1 MAPPDNRRHTS
12 HKNRLTTTR
21 PHSAGLHRAERGYA
35 DRHQPERPTMTLYI
49 DDDHEPGAHA
59 DTLLGRSAPGLSP
72 EAADSVRSEM
82 ARREAA
88 GLPAVPDMSWDD

>member
-1 MAPPDNRRHTS
+1 MTQPYIGDDIEPD
-12 HKNRLTTTR
+12 
-21 PHSAGLHRAERGYA
+21 
-35 DRHQPERPTMTLYI
+35 
-49 DDDHEPGAHA
+49 AHA
-59 DTLLGRSAPGLSP
+59 DTLLGQTAPGLSA

>member
-1 MAPPDNRRHTS
+1 MTQPYTS
-12 HKNRLTTTR
+12 
-21 PHSAGLHRAERGYA
+21 
-35 DRHQPERPTMTLYI
+35 
-49 DDDHEPGAHA
+49 DDHEPDAHV
-59 DTLLGRSAPGLSP
+59 DTLLGRAAPGLSA